1 MVGAYRGARVQAKPG
16 KEQTMATTRKSGK
29 TSAKQ
34 APAAKAV
41 RSRLG
46 AAQADAPQAQIERIK
61 RLIRARGQA
70 LVALPNI
77 TSIGIG
83 YKHVDGKPTRQ
94 LALQFTVQRKLAP
107 QGLATEGIAAIA
119 PTIEFEGVQ
128 IPTDIVQR
136 SFEPSYVVVQLEPK
150 SERKT
155 RQDPIRGGISVA
167 HETVTAGTLGAI
179 VRDAATGAPLILSN
193 WHVLSGALGKPGDTI
208 VQPGPFDDSETAGNK
223 VGALLRSHLGLA
235 GDCAVATIEQ
245 RKVALDQV
253 ELATEIRQVGKP
265 ELGDLVIKSGRT
277 TGVTYGMVSRIEGVF
292 KIAYEG
298 IGEQQIGGFEIVP
311 SPAHPAP
318 ENEISRGGDSG
329 SAWIAVDA
337 NGAPTDIMLGLHFAG
352 DAEGS
357 TDEVAL
363 ACYAHSVFQKLEIEP
378 QAAGADPNLVP
389 PADAALRGGFAPDFL
404 AYAVPMPGYAG
415 AVAADLVGLGADG
428 RTDYCHFS
436 VWLSRVRKLPLCVA
450 WNIDGSRKQSL
461 SRKGIDFVK
470 DERDGLAEFQHGNE
484 LYVGNDLD
492 RGHVARRDDLVW
504 GDGPEARQ
512 ANVDSFFFTNMTP
525 QHKAFNQSFLSGKW
539 GLLENAILDDVVLRD
554 LRVSL
559 MAGPV
564 LDAGDPLYR
573 GVQIPREFW
582 KAVFFT
588 DDEDGAN
595 KARAFILTQRDL
607 LEQMQPEALALQE
620 FRWYQVPLATIE
632 QRVGIRFD
640 AALHRIDTQFPQ
652 ALGPR
657 ARLVVGGNFFGT

>member
-1 MVGAYRGARVQAKPG
+1 MASKSKPV
-16 KEQTMATTRKSGK
+16 RKSARTPAEPPRK
-29 TSAKQ
+29 TPAKGRAGAAVKSRPLGRPAKGE
-34 APAAKAV
+34 APA
-41 RSRLG
+41 L
-46 AAQADAPQAQIERIK
+46 QIERIK

-70 LVALPNI
+70 LLAAPNV
-77 TSIGIG
+77 TSLGIG
-83 YKHVDGKPTRQ
+83 YKHVAGARTRE
-94 LALQFTVQRKLAP
+94 LALQFTVERKLAP
-107 QGLATEGIAAIA
+107 QGLAAEGIAEIA
-119 PTIEFEGVQ
+119 PVIEFEGVQ
-128 IPTDIVQR
+128 IPTDVMQR
-136 SFEPSYVVVQLEPK
+136 RFEPSYVIVQLEPK

-167 HETVTAGTLGAI
+167 HETVSAGTLGAI

-193 WHVLSGALGKPGDTI
+193 WHVLSGGVGRPGDTV

-223 VGALLRSHLGLA
+223 VGRLLRSHLGLA

-245 RKVALDQV
+245 RRVALDQV
-253 ELATEIRQVGKP
+253 ELPAEIRSVGKP
-265 ELGDLVIKSGRT
+265 ELGDLVVKSGRT
-277 TGVTYGMVSRIEGVF
+277 TGVTHGLVSRVECVF
-292 KIAYEG
+292 KLAYADV
-298 IGEQQIGGFEIVP
+298 GEQMIGGFEIEP

-318 ENEISRGGDSG
+318 EDEISRGGDSG
-329 SAWIAVDA
+329 SAWIAVDPD
-337 NGAPTDIMLGLHFAG
+337 GAPTNVMLGLHFGG
-352 DAEGS
+352 DAEGAPG
-357 TDEVAL
+357 EIAL

-378 QAAGADPNLVP
+378 YVPGAEPLPGLP
-389 PADAALRGGFAPDFL
+389 PADEALRRGFAADFL
-404 AYAVPMPGYAG
+404 AFPVPLPGYADL
-415 AVAADLVGLGADG
+415 VAADLVGLQESG

-436 VWLSRVRKLPLCVA
+436 VWLSRPRKLPLCVA

-470 DERDGLAEFQHGNE
+470 DDRGGLDTFQHGNE
-484 LYVGNDLD
+484 LYAGNDLD

-504 GDGPEARQ
+504 GDAPEARQ
-512 ANVDSFFFTNMTP
+512 ANVDSFFFSNMTP

-564 LDAGDPLYR
+564 LDPADPPYR

-588 DDEDGAN
+588 DDDDGAD
-595 KARAFILTQRDL
+595 KVRAFILTQKDL
-607 LEQMQPEALALQE
+607 LEQMLPEALTLQE

-640 AALHRIDTQFPQ
+640 PALHRADTPFPQ
-652 ALGPR
+652 GLGPR
-657 ARLVVGGNFFGT
+657 ARLVVGGDFFGT